1 MQEFLITQ
9 EAPQVNKLLRMG
21 AVVALSLTLTV
32 SALAGILHSPGKAD
46 PLPPPPGETNTPP
59 STDLATTI
67 ILTIIS
73 TLP

>member
-1 MQEFLITQ
+1 M
-9 EAPQVNKLLRMG
+9 NKLRRMG

-32 SALAGILHSPGKAD
+32 SVFAGILHSPGKAD
-46 PLPPPPGETNTPP
+46 PPPPPPDETSTPP
-59 STDLATTI
+59 SIDLATTI